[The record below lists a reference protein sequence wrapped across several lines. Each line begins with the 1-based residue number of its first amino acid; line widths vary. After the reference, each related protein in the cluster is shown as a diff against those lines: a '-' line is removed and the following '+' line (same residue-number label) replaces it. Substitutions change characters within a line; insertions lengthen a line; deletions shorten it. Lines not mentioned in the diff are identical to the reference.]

1 MADPTQI
8 QSQINTLNDQ
18 VAAGNAAGYG
28 VGGQYAGQQIPQS
41 VLTAA
46 TPDQNA
52 PATPTSG
59 SGIPDDTFLGLLN
72 NMNNVGQQN
81 NQLVQQKNLISK
93 ALFDQPLSQQELQS
107 LPPDVAAIVQSGN
120 QDQMKLQMQVIN
132 DSLQGRNQSVANSD
146 RTSVV

>member
-46 TPDQNA
+46 TPDQKA

-59 SGIPDDTFLGLLN
+59 SGIPDDTFLGLFY
-72 NMNNVGQQN
+72 
-81 NQLVQQKNLISK
+81 NLS
-93 ALFDQPLSQQELQS
+93 
-107 LPPDVAAIVQSGN
+107 SGGWDCEN
-120 QDQMKLQMQVIN
+120 
-132 DSLQGRNQSVANSD
+132 
-146 RTSVV
+146 